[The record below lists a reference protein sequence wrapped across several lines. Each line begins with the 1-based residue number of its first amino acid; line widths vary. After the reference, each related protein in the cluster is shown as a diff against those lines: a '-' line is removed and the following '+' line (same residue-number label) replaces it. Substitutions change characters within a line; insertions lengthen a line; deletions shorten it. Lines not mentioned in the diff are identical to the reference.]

1 MQKTFSTNIP
11 AFLSS
16 LVSPNRAIVAVA
28 PICQVEAQ
36 CKAKVTLQCGDG
48 NMAGLVQYWHTPFGD
63 LHPGLHSELGPVY
76 VQHEGN
82 LVLPNISRV
91 HSGLYYC
98 LLQHKD
104 GITLWPHELHVSQ
117 ESGRCNQPSGYV
129 ATRSRKDVGSLTER
143 QGGVS
148 DGHFTGA
155 VVGSVLLTFVVGFSA
170 GALCRNQV
178 LRCLGALIARLRSP
192 ENDVPDHASEVSMTT
207 LSPVI
212 NNHAVDI
219 EQAETMT
226 SSTASL
232 PPAKP
237 QRSFR
242 EKRQDEREITNDLKG
257 CEGPT
262 KEGEGEEEEEK
273 RRSSVKTSVQE
284 FNGETKVK
292 DKEEDGEG
300 RTHLAEDKGRKLWF
314 EEEREEEEEGGA
326 LEGLSKGC
334 DKETEFDSVDGYDE
348 TTTNEERQEPVKKEG
363 KEKKKEEN
371 GDQEDRSKEGEAVRS
386 KWEEDKGTD
395 GTRDEEDRRREYD
408 GKKDSEEE
416 ESPAPEQPPRPA
428 APRPARPSRVIRL
441 YQYDD
446 EGQRYSHVP
455 QPPAEE
461 PGPAPRLQQRSIS
474 LTRLSAIMA
483 AASAGPL
490 DTRDTEREESS
501 HFQME
506 I

>member
-1 MQKTFSTNIP
+1 
-11 AFLSS
+11 
-16 LVSPNRAIVAVA
+16 
-28 PICQVEAQ
+28 
-36 CKAKVTLQCGDG
+36 
-48 NMAGLVQYWHTPFGD
+48 
-63 LHPGLHSELGPVY
+63 
-76 VQHEGN
+76 
-82 LVLPNISRV
+82 
-91 HSGLYYC
+91 
-98 LLQHKD
+98 
-104 GITLWPHELHVSQ
+104 
-117 ESGRCNQPSGYV
+117 
-129 ATRSRKDVGSLTER
+129 
-143 QGGVS
+143 
-148 DGHFTGA
+148 
-155 VVGSVLLTFVVGFSA
+155 
-170 GALCRNQV
+170 
-178 LRCLGALIARLRSP
+178 
-192 ENDVPDHASEVSMTT
+192 MTT

-242 EKRQDEREITNDLKG
+242 EKRQEEREITNDLKG

-262 KEGEGEEEEEK
+262 KEGEEEEEEEK
-273 RRSSVKTSVQE
+273 RRRSSVKTSVQE
-284 FNGETKVK
+284 FNGETKVIE
-292 DKEEDGEG
+292 KEDDGEG
-300 RTHLAEDKGRKLWF
+300 RTNLAEDNKGRKLWC
-314 EEEREEEEEGGA
+314 EEEREEEEEGGG

-334 DKETEFDSVDGYDE
+334 DKDGHDG
-348 TTTNEERQEPVKKEG
+348 TTTNEERQEPVNKEG
-363 KEKKKEEN
+363 KEKKKAFTEKKEEN

-395 GTRDEEDRRREYD
+395 GIRDEEDGRREYD

-416 ESPAPEQPPRPA
+416 QSPATEQP
-428 APRPARPSRVIRL
+428 PRPARPSRVIRL
-441 YQYDD
+441 YQYDE

-455 QPPAEE
+455 QPPPDE

-490 DTRDTEREESS
+490 DTRDTERGESS

>member
-1 MQKTFSTNIP
+1 MFPMYFEAFFCPSLLSTKNTIFFIFSPKTFP
-11 AFLSS
+11 
-16 LVSPNRAIVAVA
+16 
-28 PICQVEAQ
+28 C
-36 CKAKVTLQCGDG
+36 
-48 NMAGLVQYWHTPFGD
+48 
-63 LHPGLHSELGPVY
+63 
-76 VQHEGN
+76 
-82 LVLPNISRV
+82 
-91 HSGLYYC
+91 
-98 LLQHKD
+98 
-104 GITLWPHELHVSQ
+104 
-117 ESGRCNQPSGYV
+117 
-129 ATRSRKDVGSLTER
+129 
-143 QGGVS
+143 
-148 DGHFTGA
+148 
-155 VVGSVLLTFVVGFSA
+155 
-170 GALCRNQV
+170 
-178 LRCLGALIARLRSP
+178 RCLGALIARLRSP

-219 EQAETMT
+219 EQAGTMT

-242 EKRQDEREITNDLKG
+242 EKRHDEREITDDLKG
-257 CEGPT
+257 CEGLT
-262 KEGEGEEEEEK
+262 KEGEEEEEEEK
-273 RRSSVKTSVQE
+273 RRSSSVKTNVQE

-292 DKEEDGEG
+292 GKVEDGEG
-300 RTHLAEDKGRKLWF
+300 RTHLAEDNKGRKLWC
-314 EEEREEEEEGGA
+314 EEEKEEEEEGGG
-326 LEGLSKGC
+326 LEGLCKGC
-334 DKETEFDSVDGYDE
+334 DKETEFYSVDGYDE
-348 TTTNEERQEPVKKEG
+348 TTTNKDTEEPVKKEG
-363 KEKKKEEN
+363 KKKKKAFTEKKEEN

-386 KWEEDKGTD
+386 KWEEDKRTD
-395 GTRDEEDRRREYD
+395 GIRDEEDRRREYD
-408 GKKDSEEE
+408 VKKDSKE
-416 ESPAPEQPPRPA
+416 ESPATEQPLCPA

-455 QPPAEE
+455 QPLADD

-490 DTRDTEREESS
+490 DTRDTERGESS

>member
-1 MQKTFSTNIP
+1 
-11 AFLSS
+11 
-16 LVSPNRAIVAVA
+16 
-28 PICQVEAQ
+28 
-36 CKAKVTLQCGDG
+36 
-48 NMAGLVQYWHTPFGD
+48 
-63 LHPGLHSELGPVY
+63 
-76 VQHEGN
+76 
-82 LVLPNISRV
+82 
-91 HSGLYYC
+91 
-98 LLQHKD
+98 
-104 GITLWPHELHVSQ
+104 
-117 ESGRCNQPSGYV
+117 
-129 ATRSRKDVGSLTER
+129 
-143 QGGVS
+143 
-148 DGHFTGA
+148 
-155 VVGSVLLTFVVGFSA
+155 
-170 GALCRNQV
+170 
-178 LRCLGALIARLRSP
+178 
-192 ENDVPDHASEVSMTT
+192 MTT
-207 LSPVI
+207 LSPAI

-242 EKRQDEREITNDLKG
+242 EKRQDEQEIPNDLKG
-257 CEGPT
+257 YEGLT
-262 KEGEGEEEEEK
+262 KDGEEEEVEEEEK
-273 RRSSVKTSVQE
+273 RRRSSVKTSAQE
-284 FNGETKVK
+284 FNGETKMK

-300 RTHLAEDKGRKLWF
+300 RTHLAKNNKGRKIWC
-314 EEEREEEEEGGA
+314 EEEREEEDAEGGD

-348 TTTNEERQEPVKKEG
+348 TTRNEERQESVKKEG
-363 KEKKKEEN
+363 KEKKKALTEKKEED

-395 GTRDEEDRRREYD
+395 GIRDEEEGRREYD
-408 GKKDSEEE
+408 GKQDSEEE
-416 ESPAPEQPPRPA
+416 DSPTTEQPPCPE

-455 QPPAEE
+455 QPPADE

-490 DTRDTEREESS
+490 DTRDNERGESS

>member
-1 MQKTFSTNIP
+1 
-11 AFLSS
+11 
-16 LVSPNRAIVAVA
+16 
-28 PICQVEAQ
+28 
-36 CKAKVTLQCGDG
+36 
-48 NMAGLVQYWHTPFGD
+48 
-63 LHPGLHSELGPVY
+63 
-76 VQHEGN
+76 
-82 LVLPNISRV
+82 
-91 HSGLYYC
+91 
-98 LLQHKD
+98 
-104 GITLWPHELHVSQ
+104 
-117 ESGRCNQPSGYV
+117 
-129 ATRSRKDVGSLTER
+129 
-143 QGGVS
+143 
-148 DGHFTGA
+148 
-155 VVGSVLLTFVVGFSA
+155 
-170 GALCRNQV
+170 
-178 LRCLGALIARLRSP
+178 
-192 ENDVPDHASEVSMTT
+192 MTT
-207 LSPVI
+207 LSPVV

-226 SSTASL
+226 SLTASL

-242 EKRQDEREITNDLKG
+242 EKRQDEREITIDLEG

-262 KEGEGEEEEEK
+262 KEGGEEEEEEK
-273 RRSSVKTSVQE
+273 RRRSSVKTSVQE

-300 RTHLAEDKGRKLWF
+300 RTHLAEDNKGRKLWC
-314 EEEREEEEEGGA
+314 EEEREEEEEGGG

-334 DKETEFDSVDGYDE
+334 DKEAEFYSVDGYDE
-348 TTTNEERQEPVKKEG
+348 TTTKKEREEPVKKEG
-363 KEKKKEEN
+363 KEKKKAFTVKKEEN
-371 GDQEDRSKEGEAVRS
+371 GDQEDRSKEEEAVRS
-386 KWEEDKGTD
+386 KWEEDGTD
-395 GTRDEEDRRREYD
+395 GIRDEEDRRREHD

-416 ESPAPEQPPRPA
+416 ESPATEQPPCPA

-455 QPPAEE
+455 QPPADE

-490 DTRDTEREESS
+490 DTRDTERGESS

>member
-1 MQKTFSTNIP
+1 
-11 AFLSS
+11 
-16 LVSPNRAIVAVA
+16 
-28 PICQVEAQ
+28 
-36 CKAKVTLQCGDG
+36 
-48 NMAGLVQYWHTPFGD
+48 
-63 LHPGLHSELGPVY
+63 
-76 VQHEGN
+76 
-82 LVLPNISRV
+82 
-91 HSGLYYC
+91 
-98 LLQHKD
+98 
-104 GITLWPHELHVSQ
+104 
-117 ESGRCNQPSGYV
+117 
-129 ATRSRKDVGSLTER
+129 
-143 QGGVS
+143 
-148 DGHFTGA
+148 
-155 VVGSVLLTFVVGFSA
+155 
-170 GALCRNQV
+170 
-178 LRCLGALIARLRSP
+178 
-192 ENDVPDHASEVSMTT
+192 MTT

-242 EKRQDEREITNDLKG
+242 EKRQDEREIKNDLKG

-262 KEGEGEEEEEK
+262 TEGEEEEEEEK
-273 RRSSVKTSVQE
+273 RRTSSVKTSVQD
-284 FNGETKVK
+284 FNGETKMK

-300 RTHLAEDKGRKLWF
+300 RTHLAEDNKGRKLWC
-314 EEEREEEEEGGA
+314 EEEREEEEEGGG

-334 DKETEFDSVDGYDE
+334 DSVDGYDE

-363 KEKKKEEN
+363 KEKKKAFTEKKEEN
-371 GDQEDRSKEGEAVRS
+371 GDQENRSKEGEAVRS

-395 GTRDEEDRRREYD
+395 GIRDEEDRQREYD

-416 ESPAPEQPPRPA
+416 ESPATEQPPCPA
-428 APRPARPSRVIRL
+428 APPPARPSRVIRL
-441 YQYDD
+441 YQYDE

-455 QPPAEE
+455 QPPADE

-490 DTRDTEREESS
+490 DTRDTERGESS